1 MLQDGFLCGRYTM
14 SFQLN
19 LDSEKVGHAFPV
31 TPLVVSPKT
40 SIHDVFQLM
49 REQNRGAVLICDGD
63 KLVGIFTERDALRL
77 MADLANL
84 DVPIQQAM
92 VPNPASLAP
101 DATVGRAIKVM
112 ARGGYRQL
120 PIVDTSGKP
129 LGILKVSGILHY
141 LVQHFPG
148 MIYNLPPQP
157 HHTTQ
162 TREGA

>member
-1 MLQDGFLCGRYTM
+1 M
-14 SFQLN
+14 SFQLH
-19 LDSEKVGHAFPV
+19 LDSERVGHAFLV
-31 TPLVVSPKT
+31 TPLIVAPTTLV
-40 SIHDVFQLM
+40 HEVFQRM
-49 REQNRGAVLICDGD
+49 REERRGAILICDDD

-84 DVPIQQAM
+84 DVPVSQVM
-92 VPNPASLAP
+92 VRNPVCLPP

-112 ARGGYRQL
+112 ARGGFRQL
-120 PIVDTSGKP
+120 PIVDGSGKP

-148 MIYNLPPQP
+148 VIYNLPPQP